1 LTGVY
6 QESPAPSVCDSL
18 SSADAKVRHDGAPP
32 RQSTAPAPNLLSH
45 LQNHREQA
53 AISPDAGFVLSALQC
68 GTVWSTFGYGRDEDF
83 DFRTRR
89 DRGGLVLIQ
98 FFGFLLT
105 AYVMSLRI

>member
-1 LTGVY
+1 MRGPGPERPIHRKSGCPKSRFWYLGSHFAICV
-6 QESPAPSVCDSL
+6 SF
-18 SSADAKVRHDGAPP
+18 ADNFN
-32 RQSTAPAPNLLSH
+32 QLSH

>member
-1 LTGVY
+1 MATPAHTVPELLLRDADHAVY
-6 QESPAPSVCDSL
+6 IARQEGGCRYEIFD
-18 SSADAKVRHDGAPP
+18 RE
-32 RQSTAPAPNLLSH
+32 SH